1 MTQLGDLRHEM
12 AVRDFRRARREA
24 SLQQLLARM
33 TGKPTDL
40 LAYNDVS
47 TKLKISGGEEL
58 GVQEIPLDAIVG
70 SVGRYQDFTRSFMPR
85 SDQDAERWVRVKTAV
100 NDMTGM
106 PPIDVYKVGDAY
118 FVIDGNHR
126 VSVARQLGGKTISA
140 RVMEVNSRVPLS
152 NRADATEIICKS
164 RYLEFL
170 EYTNLDKLFTDV
182 DLSMTFAGN
191 YRALLAQIDHQREH
205 LIGER
210 GEPVTYHEA
219 VADWYETIYMPII
232 RLIREQGVLHNF
244 PERTEAD
251 MYILLSER
259 REELEEALGW
269 DVDLETA
276 VSDLANL
283 HSPAATKQAIGIG
296 ERLLDVLRPE
306 GFEDGPEPGQWRRE
320 WMSMRGS
327 KRLFARILVPM
338 RGGSEDWHML
348 DQALDVARREKGRLL
363 GLHVVDGEDE
373 IESAAASN
381 VKMVFDGRCE
391 NTGVRGEMVVTSG
404 NISRTIIERAAYAD
418 LVVVNLMNPP
428 VNKPL
433 ARLGSGFTLLIQRSP
448 RPLLVVPG
456 GRGSGMKR
464 ALVAYDGSPKAS
476 EALFVAAYLALR
488 WRTALTV
495 LTVETQFTSA
505 DALQAAQ
512 KYLADYD
519 VRAEYVLREKPI
531 AEAVLETAV
540 TYNNDLLIMG
550 GFGFRPVQHMVLGST
565 VDQMLHEF
573 RYPMLI
579 CR

>member
-24 SLQQLLARM
+24 SLQQLLARV
-33 TGKPTDL
+33 TGKPTEL
-40 LAYNDVS
+40 LPYNEVS
-47 TKLKISGGEEL
+47 AQLKVSGGEEL

-100 NDMTGM
+100 NDMHGM
-106 PPIDVYKVGDAY
+106 PPIEVYKIGDAY

-126 VSVARQLGGKTISA
+126 VSVARQLGGDSITA
-140 RVMEVNSRVPLS
+140 RVVEVNSRVPLS
-152 NRADATEIICKS
+152 DRADATEIICKA

-170 EYTNLDKLFTDV
+170 EHTNLDKLFPAV

-191 YRALLAQIDHQREH
+191 YRALLAQIDHQRAH
-205 LIGER
+205 LVEER

-219 VADWYETIYMPII
+219 VADWYENLYMPII
-232 RLIREQGVLHNF
+232 RLIREQGVLHSF

-269 DVDLETA
+269 DVDVETA

-283 HSPAATKQAIGIG
+283 HTPGALRPVVGLG

-320 WMSMRGS
+320 RVSMRGYKS
-327 KRLFARILVPM
+327 LFAQILVPL
-338 RGGSEDWHML
+338 RGTNEDWHML

-363 GLHVVDGEDE
+363 GLHVVDSEE
-373 IESAAASN
+373 EEESAAANN

-391 NTGVRGEMVVTSG
+391 NAGVRGELVVAVGS
-404 NISRTIIERAAYAD
+404 ISRTIIERAAYAD

-428 VNKPL
+428 QKRPL
-433 ARLGSGFTLLIQRSP
+433 SRLGSGFTLLIQRSP
-448 RPLLVVPG
+448 RPILVVPG

-476 EALFVAAYLALR
+476 EALFVATYLALR
-488 WRTALTV
+488 WGTKLTVVTVKTSFTPAEALT
-495 LTVETQFTSA
+495 
-505 DALQAAQ
+505 AAQ
-512 KYLADYD
+512 EYLDEYGVTADF
-519 VRAEYVLREKPI
+519 ELRDKPI
-531 AEAVLETAV
+531 AEAILDTAV
-540 TYNNDLLIMG
+540 AHNNDLLIMG
-550 GFGFRPVQHMVLGST
+550 GFGFRP
-565 VDQMLHEF
+565 
-573 RYPMLI
+573 
-579 CR
+579 

>member
-58 GVQEIPLDAIVG
+58 GVQEISLDAIVG

-152 NRADATEIICKS
+152 NRADATEIICKA

-170 EYTNLDKLFTDV
+170 EHTNLDKLFTDV

-205 LIGER
+205 LLSER

-251 MYILLSER
+251 M
-259 REELEEALGW
+259 
-269 DVDLETA
+269 
-276 VSDLANL
+276 
-283 HSPAATKQAIGIG
+283 
-296 ERLLDVLRPE
+296 
-306 GFEDGPEPGQWRRE
+306 
-320 WMSMRGS
+320 
-327 KRLFARILVPM
+327 
-338 RGGSEDWHML
+338 
-348 DQALDVARREKGRLL
+348 
-363 GLHVVDGEDE
+363 
-373 IESAAASN
+373 
-381 VKMVFDGRCE
+381 
-391 NTGVRGEMVVTSG
+391 
-404 NISRTIIERAAYAD
+404 
-418 LVVVNLMNPP
+418 
-428 VNKPL
+428 
-433 ARLGSGFTLLIQRSP
+433 
-448 RPLLVVPG
+448 
-456 GRGSGMKR
+456 
-464 ALVAYDGSPKAS
+464 
-476 EALFVAAYLALR
+476 
-488 WRTALTV
+488 
-495 LTVETQFTSA
+495 
-505 DALQAAQ
+505 
-512 KYLADYD
+512 
-519 VRAEYVLREKPI
+519 
-531 AEAVLETAV
+531 
-540 TYNNDLLIMG
+540 
-550 GFGFRPVQHMVLGST
+550 
-565 VDQMLHEF
+565 
-573 RYPMLI
+573 
-579 CR
+579 

>member
-24 SLQQLLARM
+24 SLQQLLARV
-33 TGKPTDL
+33 TGRSADL
-40 LAYNDVS
+40 LAYNEVS
-47 TKLKISGGEEL
+47 AQLKVSGGEEL
-58 GVQEIPLDAIVG
+58 GVREIPLDAIVG

-100 NDMTGM
+100 NDMHGM
-106 PPIDVYKVGDAY
+106 PPIDVYKVGGAY

-126 VSVARQLGGKTISA
+126 VSVARQLGSDTITA
-140 RVMEVNSRVPLS
+140 RVVEVNTRVPLS
-152 NRADATEIICKS
+152 ERADATEIICRA

-170 EYTNLDKLFTDV
+170 ERTDLDKLFPDH

-191 YRALLAQIDHQREH
+191 YRALLGQIDHQRER
-205 LIGER
+205 LTAER

-219 VADWYETIYMPII
+219 VADWYENVYMPIV
-232 RLIREQGVLHNF
+232 RLIREQGVLRNF

-269 DVDLETA
+269 DVDVETA

-283 HSPAATKQAIGIG
+283 HAPSSLRQVAGLG

-320 WMSMRGS
+320 RVSMRGYKS
-327 KRLFARILVPM
+327 LFAQILVPV
-338 RGGSEDWHML
+338 RGSSEDWHML
-348 DQALDVARREKGRLL
+348 DLALDVARREKGRLL
-363 GLHVVDGEDE
+363 GLHVVENEDE
-373 IESAAASN
+373 KDSAAANN
-381 VKMVFDGRCE
+381 VKMVFDERCE
-391 NTGVRGEMVVTSG
+391 NAGVRGELVVATG
-404 NISRTIIERAAYAD
+404 GISRTIIERAVYAD

-428 VNKPL
+428 QARPF
-433 ARLGSGFTLLIQRSP
+433 ARLSSGFTLLIQRSP

-456 GRGSGMKR
+456 GRSSGMKR
-464 ALVAYDGSPKAS
+464 ALVAYDGSPKAA
-476 EALFVAAYLALR
+476 EALFVATYLALR
-488 WRTALTV
+488 WGTKLTVVTVKTSFTPAEALT
-495 LTVETQFTSA
+495 
-505 DALQAAQ
+505 AAQ
-512 KYLADYD
+512 AYLDEYG
-519 VRAEYVLREKPI
+519 VEAEYILREKPI
-531 AEAVLETAV
+531 AEAVLDTAV
-540 TYNNDLLIMG
+540 AYNNDLLIMG
-550 GFGFRPVQHMVLGST
+550 GFGFRPVQHLVLGST

-573 RYPMLI
+573 PYPMLI